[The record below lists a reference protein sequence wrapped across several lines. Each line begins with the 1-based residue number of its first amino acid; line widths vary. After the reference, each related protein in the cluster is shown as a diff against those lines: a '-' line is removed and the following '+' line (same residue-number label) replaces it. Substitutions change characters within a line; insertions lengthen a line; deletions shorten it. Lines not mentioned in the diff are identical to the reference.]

1 MRLTVQATVLGAL
14 LAALLTWLMING
26 KGELDADHLRTQR
39 SVDALAL
46 AESRLQHDVL
56 RARTGLLR
64 NYDPIVAHVREM
76 EEALAG
82 LRAASGQDDP
92 AMRALTEAIAREAQM
107 AERFKTG
114 NALVQNSIAYFDS
127 LSDRLSD
134 TDVDVRL
141 AQAVA
146 AIQVRVSE
154 LARDAT
160 RERIEDI
167 RVRLDALASGDLASG
182 DLASTG
188 SASTGS
194 ASGGSASGAPAADRA
209 ADIAAI
215 VLHGRQLLDLLPQV
229 DAATRSLPASSS
241 EAARRALLDA
251 RRALKDRRQARA
263 DGFRLALYA
272 AALALVALVIRV
284 GLLMRAGTVC
294 LRRTIAFQLVVAQ
307 AANRFLASQPDE
319 ISACIGEV
327 LAMIGEGLGVDHG
340 YVLMLDGS
348 DAVHLWGRAGRPLPL
363 GWPRAQRDLIP
374 DILAVPDDHLFVE
387 AAAGTGPPA
396 LVRALAMRG
405 VVSWTGARLRRG
417 DRIVGVMCFE
427 RGSPQP
433 AWLRHSRG
441 LLQIGADSFGAALE
455 RQHVWAERREIEAT
469 LRRAQRLEAIGIF
482 ASGVAHNINNVLN
495 VMLGHAEIAAD
506 ALPADPR
513 RAARQIDLLVRAGG
527 RAREIAGQIL
537 DYGRRGSAS
546 RATSVVEAVV
556 AETVAQIRTSTTDP
570 AAIRLAGT
578 ADGAVVEGEPA
589 QLQQVVHNLIRNALQ
604 ASDPGGAVD
613 VQLERVPLRERR
625 ILSHGELGPGEYV
638 CIRVAD
644 QGRGMD
650 TATLA
655 RIFEPFFTTRPA
667 GTGLGLATAF
677 EFVQEQDGAFHVRSA
692 PAAGSAFEVW
702 LPVCPQAGP
711 AVAAVGGTVMIVGSA
726 RSAIQEDE
734 ETLAALGYEPVG
746 YADPD
751 AALAALRAEPGRF
764 DLLIVEN
771 QPSGR
776 LGLTFA
782 RRAARIIHRPIVLSL
797 SAADTVRPEV
807 LSAIP
812 IVDVAHRPWRSHA
825 LALMLRRHLGS
836 DLRGSARHGRAGT
849 RAATPSRSLH

>member
-160 RERIEDI
+160 RERIDDI
-167 RVRLDALASGDLASG
+167 RVRLDALASADLAFGNSASGNLASG
-182 DLASTG
+182 A
-188 SASTGS
+188 A
-194 ASGGSASGAPAADRA
+194 AADRA

-241 EAARRALLDA
+241 EAARRALLEA

-284 GLLMRAGTVC
+284 GLLMRAGTVS

-348 DAVHLWGRAGRPLPL
+348 DAVHLWGRAGRPPPR

-374 DILAVPDDHLFVE
+374 DILAAPDDHLFVE
-387 AAAGTGPPA
+387 AAAGAGPPA
-396 LVRALAMRG
+396 LVRALATRG

-417 DRIVGVMCFE
+417 ERIVGVMCFE

-455 RQHVWAERREIEAT
+455 RQQVWAERREIEAT

-527 RAREIAGQIL
+527 RAHEIAGQIL
-537 DYGRRGSAS
+537 DYGRRGGAA
-546 RATSVVEAVV
+546 RGTSVVEAVV

-578 ADGAVVEGEPA
+578 VDGAVVEGEPA

-613 VQLERVPLRERR
+613 VRLERISLRERR
-625 ILSHGELGPGEYV
+625 TLSHGELGPGEYV

-692 PAAGSAFEVW
+692 LAAGSAFEVW
-702 LPVCPQAGP
+702 LPVRPQAGP
-711 AVAAVGGTVMIVGSA
+711 EVAAVGGTVMIVGNA
-726 RSAIQEDE
+726 RSTVQEDE

-776 LGLTFA
+776 SGLTFA
-782 RRAARIIHRPIVLSL
+782 RRAARIVHRPIVLSL

-836 DLRGSARHGRAGT
+836 DPRSSARHGRT
-849 RAATPSRSLH
+849 ENRAATPSRSLH

>member
-26 KGELDADHLRTQR
+26 KGELDADYLRTQR

-64 NYDPIVAHVREM
+64 NYDPIVAHVWEM
-76 EEALAG
+76 EEALAA
-82 LRAASGQDDP
+82 LRAGSGQEDP
-92 AMRALTEAIAREAQM
+92 EMRALAEAVTRETQM
-107 AERFKTG
+107 VERFKTG

-134 TDVDVRL
+134 TEVEVRL

-146 AIQVRVSE
+146 ALQVRVSE

-160 RERIEDI
+160 LERIADI
-167 RVRLDALASGDLASG
+167 RARLDALASGA
-182 DLASTG
+182 
-188 SASTGS
+188 SAS
-194 ASGGSASGAPAADRA
+194 ARLPSGAPAADRA

-241 EAARRALLDA
+241 EAARRALLEA
-251 RRALKDRRQARA
+251 RRALTDRRQARA

-272 AALALVALVIRV
+272 AALALVVLVIRV
-284 GLLMRAGTVC
+284 GLLMRAGTVS
-294 LRRTIAFQLVVAQ
+294 LRRTIAFQFVVAQ

-348 DAVHLWGRAGRPLPL
+348 DAVHLWGRAGRPPPR
-363 GWPRAQRDLIP
+363 GWPEARRDLIP
-374 DILAVPDDHLFVE
+374 DILAAPDDHLFVE
-387 AAAGTGPPA
+387 AAAGTGPPT
-396 LVRALAMRG
+396 LVRALSARG
-405 VVSWTGARLRRG
+405 VVSWTCARLRRRE
-417 DRIVGVMCFE
+417 RIVGVMCFE

-455 RQHVWAERREIEAT
+455 RQHVWAERREIEAS

-506 ALPADPR
+506 ALPADPH
-513 RAARQIDLLVRAGG
+513 RAARQIDLLVRAGA
-527 RAREIAGQIL
+527 RAHEIAGQIL
-537 DYGRRGSAS
+537 DYGRRGGAA
-546 RATSVVEAVV
+546 RGTSVVEAVV

-589 QLQQVVHNLIRNALQ
+589 QLQQVVHNLVRNALQ
-604 ASDPGGAVD
+604 ASDPGGVVD
-613 VQLERVPLRERR
+613 VQLERVSLRERR
-625 ILSHGELGPGEYV
+625 PLSHGELGPGEYV

-650 TATLA
+650 AATLA

-692 PAAGSAFEVW
+692 PEAGSAFEVW
-702 LPVCPQAGP
+702 LPVRPQVGP
-711 AVAAVGGTVMIVGSA
+711 DVPTVGGTVMIVGGA
-726 RSAIQEDE
+726 RSTVQEDE

-771 QPSGR
+771 QPSGP
-776 LGLTFA
+776 LGLPFA
-782 RRAARIIHRPIVLSL
+782 RRAAGIVDRPIVLSL
-797 SAADTVRPEV
+797 SAADAVRPEV

-836 DLRGSARHGRAGT
+836 DSRSPVRHGRAET
-849 RAATPSRSLH
+849 RTATPSQSFH

>member
-26 KGELDADHLRTQR
+26 QGEMDAAFLRTQR
-39 SVDALAL
+39 SIDALAL

-64 NYDPIVAHVREM
+64 NYDPIVAHLGEM
-76 EEALAG
+76 EAALAE
-82 LRAASGQDDP
+82 LRAASGQDDSETTRDP
-92 AMRALTEAIAREAQM
+92 ELEALSEAIARVAKRV
-107 AERFKTG
+107 ERFKTG

-146 AIQVRVSE
+146 ALQVRVSE
-154 LARDAT
+154 LARDANP
-160 RERIEDI
+160 ERIADI
-167 RVRLDALASGDLASG
+167 RARLDALASGDFASG
-182 DLASTG
+182 DVA
-188 SASTGS
+188 A
-194 ASGGSASGAPAADRA
+194 GARAADRS
-209 ADIAAI
+209 ADVAAI
-215 VLHGRQLLDLLPQV
+215 VLHGRQLLDLLPKV
-229 DAATRSLPASSS
+229 DAATRSLPAVSS
-241 EAARRALLDA
+241 EAARRALLEA
-251 RRALKDRRQARA
+251 RRALKDRQQDRA

-284 GLLMRAGTVC
+284 GLLMRAGTVS
-294 LRRTIAFQLVVAQ
+294 LRRTIAFQFVVAQ

-319 ISACIGEV
+319 ISARIGEV

-348 DAVHLWGRAGRPLPL
+348 DAVHLWGRPGRPPPR
-363 GWPRAQRDLIP
+363 GWPQAQCDLIP
-374 DILAVPDDHLFVE
+374 DILAAPDDHLFVE
-387 AAAGTGPPA
+387 PGAGPPA
-396 LVRALAMRG
+396 LVRALSARG
-405 VVSWTGARLRRG
+405 VVSWTCARLRRG
-417 DRIVGVMCFE
+417 ERIVGVMCFE

-433 AWLRHSRG
+433 AWLRHSGG

-455 RQHVWAERREIEAT
+455 RQRVWAERREIEAS

-495 VMLGHAEIAAD
+495 VMLGHAEIAAE
-506 ALPADPR
+506 ALPADPH

-527 RAREIAGQIL
+527 RAHEIAGQIL
-537 DYGRRGSAS
+537 DYGRRGGAS
-546 RATSVVEAVV
+546 RGTSVVEAVV
-556 AETVAQIRTSTTDP
+556 AETMAQIRTSTTDP
-570 AAIRLAGT
+570 AAIRLTGST
-578 ADGAVVEGEPA
+578 DGAVVEGEPA

-604 ASDPGGAVD
+604 ASDPGGAVE
-613 VQLERVPLRERR
+613 VQLDRVALHERR
-625 ILSHGELGPGEYV
+625 SLSHGELGPGDYA
-638 CIRVAD
+638 CIRVVD
-644 QGRGMD
+644 TGRGMD
-650 TATLA
+650 AATLA

-702 LPVCPQAGP
+702 LPVRPRAGP
-711 AVAAVGGTVMIVGSA
+711 SASGAGGTVMIVGGA
-726 RSAIQEDE
+726 RAAVQEDE

-751 AALAALRAEPGRF
+751 AALAALHAEPGRF
-764 DLLIVEN
+764 DLLIVES
-771 QPSGR
+771 QPSES
-776 LGLTFA
+776 LGIAFA
-782 RRAARIIHRPIVLSL
+782 RRAARIVNRPIVLSL
-797 SAADTVRPEV
+797 SAADTVRPEI

-812 IVDVAHRPWRSHA
+812 IVDVAQRPWRSNA
-825 LALMLRRHLGS
+825 LALMLRRHLDG
-836 DLRGSARHGRAGT
+836 
-849 RAATPSRSLH
+849 